1 LHRVIADDVMTPGGL
16 GFRRRAAIDPRNRFP
31 IEESAVIIGCPTEI
45 KTREN
50 RVGIIPASVF
60 ELTVAGHTVLVQSGA
75 GIGSGISDEKFI
87 AAGATIVGTKEEVWG
102 KADIICKVKE
112 PLPPEFPLM
121 REGQILY
128 TYLHLAPEPELTKV
142 LVDKK
147 VTGVAYETIQ
157 VGNTLPLLKPMSE
170 VAGKMSVQVG
180 AWCLEKEHGG
190 KGILLGGVPGVP
202 RAKVVVIG
210 GGVVGVNA
218 AKVAVGMGADVTI
231 VDSSLERLDYLEDIF
246 MERAQ
251 TLYSTKHAIAEQVRH
266 ADLVI
271 GAVLVAGAR
280 APRLVTRELL
290 KEMEPGSVIVDVAVD
305 QGGCVETMKV
315 TTHDNPTFTVDG
327 VVHYGVANMPGAVP
341 RTSTFALNHATF
353 PYLRMLANKGLVDA
367 VKDSAPLAKGVNT
380 HKGHVTYQAVAEAH
394 HLEYRALE
402 QLL

>member
-1 LHRVIADDVMTPGGL
+1 M
-16 GFRRRAAIDPRNRFP
+16 
-31 IEESAVIIGCPTEI
+31 IIGCPTEI

-60 ELTVAGHTVLVQSGA
+60 ELTTAGHKVLVQAGA
-75 GIGSGISDEKFI
+75 GLGSGITDDHYR
-87 AAGATIVGTKEEVWG
+87 AAGADIVATAEDVW
-102 KADIICKVKE
+102 ANAEIICKVKE
-112 PLPPEFPLM
+112 PLTPEFALM
-121 REGQILY
+121 RKGQILY
-128 TYLHLAPEPELTKV
+128 TYLHLAPEPELTQA
-142 LVDKK
+142 LIDNA
-147 VTGVAYETIQ
+147 VTGIAYETIQ

-231 VDSSLERLDYLEDIF
+231 VDSSLERLEYLEDIF

-251 TLYSTKHAIAEQVRH
+251 TLYSTKSAIAEQVRT

-280 APRLVTRELL
+280 APRLVTRDLL
-290 KEMEPGSVIVDVAVD
+290 ATMEPGSVIVDVAVD
-305 QGGCVETMKV
+305 QGGCVETMQI
-315 TTHDNPTFTVDG
+315 TTHDNPTFVVDG

-353 PYLRMLANKGLVDA
+353 PYLKLLANKGLVEA
-367 VKDSAPLAKGVNT
+367 VRSSPPLSKGVNT
-380 HKGHVTYQAVAEAH
+380 HKGHITYQAVAEAH
-394 HLEYRALE
+394 NLPFTALDG
-402 QLL
+402 LL

>member
-1 LHRVIADDVMTPGGL
+1 MSAT
-16 GFRRRAAIDPRNRFP
+16 RAPSAARGVFS
-31 IEESAVIIGCPTEI
+31 EEFVVIIGCPTEI

-60 ELTVAGHTVLVQSGA
+60 ELTAAGHTVLVQRGA
-75 GIGSGISDEKFI
+75 GVGSGISDEKFI

-102 KADIICKVKE
+102 KAEIICKVKE

-142 LVDKK
+142 LVERK

-157 VGNTLPLLKPMSE
+157 VGNALPLLKPMSE

-280 APRLVTRELL
+280 APRLVSRELL

-315 TTHDNPTFTVDG
+315 TTHDNPTFVVDG

-367 VKDSAPLAKGVNT
+367 VKDSVPLSKGVNT

-394 HLEYRALE
+394 HLEYRPLEAL
-402 QLL
+402 L

>member
-1 LHRVIADDVMTPGGL
+1 
-16 GFRRRAAIDPRNRFP
+16 
-31 IEESAVIIGCPTEI
+31 VIIGCPTEI

-50 RVGIIPASVF
+50 RVGIIPASVH
-60 ELTVAGHTVLVQSGA
+60 ELTSRGHQVIVQRGA
-75 GIGSGISDEKFI
+75 GLGSGITDEHFI
-87 AAGATIVGTKEEVWG
+87 AAGAEIVASAADVWG
-102 KADIICKVKE
+102 RADIVCKVKE

-121 REGQILY
+121 RDGQILY
-128 TYLHLAPEPELTKV
+128 TYLHLAPEPELTKQ
-142 LVDKK
+142 LLQRR

-180 AWCLEKEHGG
+180 AWCLEREHGG

-202 RAKVVVIG
+202 RAKVVIIG

-251 TLYSTKHAIAEQVRH
+251 TLYSTKHAIAEQVKK

-290 KEMEPGSVIVDVAVD
+290 GQMEPGSVIVDVAVD

-315 TTHDNPTFTVDG
+315 TTHDNPTFAVDG

-353 PYLRMLANKGLVDA
+353 PYLRMLAEKGLVDA
-367 VKDSAPLAKGVNT
+367 VKESAPLARGVNT

-394 HLEYRALE
+394 GLEYAPLE
-402 QLL
+402 RVL

>member
-1 LHRVIADDVMTPGGL
+1 VL
-16 GFRRRAAIDPRNRFP
+16 
-31 IEESAVIIGCPTEI
+31 IGCPTEI

-50 RVGIIPASVF
+50 RVGIIPASVH
-60 ELTVAGHTVLVQSGA
+60 ELTSRGHKVIVQHNAGL
-75 GIGSGISDEKFI
+75 GSGITDEKFV
-87 AAGATIVGTKEEVWG
+87 AAGAEIVATAAEVWG
-102 KADIICKVKE
+102 RADVVCKVKE

-128 TYLHLAPEPELTKV
+128 TYLHLAPEPELTKQ
-142 LVDKK
+142 LLQRK
-147 VTGVAYETIQ
+147 VSGIAYETIQ
-157 VGNTLPLLKPMSE
+157 VGNALPLLKPMSE

-180 AWCLEKEHGG
+180 AWCLEREHGG

-202 RAKVVVIG
+202 RAKVVIIG

-251 TLYSTKHAIAEQVRH
+251 TLYSTKHAIAEQVRT

-290 KEMEPGSVIVDVAVD
+290 GQMEPGSVIVDVAVD

-315 TTHDNPTFTVDG
+315 TTHDSPTFVVDG

-353 PYLRMLANKGLVDA
+353 PYLRLLADKGLVDA
-367 VKDSAPLAKGVNT
+367 VKESAPLAKGVNT

-394 HLEYRALE
+394 GLEYAPLDRVL
-402 QLL
+402 

>member
-1 LHRVIADDVMTPGGL
+1 M
-16 GFRRRAAIDPRNRFP
+16 
-31 IEESAVIIGCPTEI
+31 IIGCPTEI

-60 ELTVAGHTVLVQSGA
+60 ELTTSGHKVLVQAGA
-75 GIGSGISDEKFI
+75 GLGSGITDDAYR
-87 AAGATIVGTKEEVWG
+87 AAGAEIVATAADVWG
-102 KADIICKVKE
+102 AAEIICKVKE
-112 PLPPEFPLM
+112 PLSPEFGLM
-121 REGQILY
+121 RPGQILY

-142 LVDKK
+142 LVDNK
-147 VTGVAYETIQ
+147 VTGIAYETIQ

-231 VDSSLERLDYLEDIF
+231 VDSSLERLEYLEDIF

-251 TLYSTKHAIAEQVRH
+251 TLYSTKQAIAEQVKT

-280 APRLVTRELL
+280 APRLVTRDLL
-290 KEMEPGSVIVDVAVD
+290 KTMEPGSVIVDVAVD
-305 QGGCVETMKV
+305 QGGCVETMKI
-315 TTHDNPTFTVDG
+315 TTHDNPTFVVDG

-353 PYLRMLANKGLVDA
+353 PYLRMLANKGLVEA
-367 VKDSAPLAKGVNT
+367 VKSSAPLAKGVNT

-394 HLEYRALE
+394 NLPYVAVDSVL
-402 QLL
+402 

>member
-1 LHRVIADDVMTPGGL
+1 M
-16 GFRRRAAIDPRNRFP
+16 
-31 IEESAVIIGCPTEI
+31 IIGCPTEI

-60 ELTVAGHTVLVQSGA
+60 ELTSAGHKVIVQAGA
-75 GIGSGISDEKFI
+75 GLGSGITDDHYK
-87 AAGATIVGTKEEVWG
+87 AAGAEIVATAEDVW
-102 KADIICKVKE
+102 ANAEIICKVKE
-112 PLPPEFPLM
+112 PLSPEFKLM
-121 REGQILY
+121 RKGQILY

-142 LVDKK
+142 LVDNQ
-147 VTGVAYETIQ
+147 VTGIAYETIQ

-231 VDSSLERLDYLEDIF
+231 VDSSLERLEYLEDIF

-251 TLYSTKHAIAEQVRH
+251 TLYSTKASIAEQVKT

-290 KEMEPGSVIVDVAVD
+290 STMEPGSVIVDVAVD
-305 QGGCVETMKV
+305 QGGCVETMKI
-315 TTHDNPTFTVDG
+315 TTHDNPTFVVDG

-353 PYLRMLANKGLVDA
+353 PYLRLLANKGLVEA
-367 VKDSAPLAKGVNT
+367 VKSSVPLAKGVNT

-394 HLEYRALE
+394 NLPYVSLDGV
-402 QLL
+402 L

>member
-1 LHRVIADDVMTPGGL
+1 M
-16 GFRRRAAIDPRNRFP
+16 
-31 IEESAVIIGCPTEI
+31 IIGCPTEI

-60 ELTVAGHTVLVQSGA
+60 ELKKSGHTVLVQKGA
-75 GIGSGISDEKFI
+75 GLGSGITDEHFV
-87 AAGATIVGTKEEVWG
+87 AAGAEIVATAADVWG
-102 KADIICKVKE
+102 RADIICKVKE

-121 REGQILY
+121 REGQILF
-128 TYLHLAPEPELTKV
+128 TYLHLAPEPELTKQ
-142 LVDKK
+142 LLAKK
-147 VTGVAYETIQ
+147 VAGVAYETIQ
-157 VGNTLPLLKPMSE
+157 VGNALPLLKPMSE
-170 VAGKMSVQVG
+170 VAGKMAVQVG
-180 AWCLEKEHGG
+180 AWCLEREHGG

-231 VDSSLERLDYLEDIF
+231 VDNSLDRLDYLEDIF

-251 TLYSTKHAIAEQVRH
+251 TLYSTQHAIAEQVQH

-280 APRLVTRELL
+280 APRLVTRDLL
-290 KEMEPGSVIVDVAVD
+290 KKMEPGSVIVDVAVD

-315 TTHDNPTFTVDG
+315 TTHDNPTFVVDG

-353 PYLRMLANKGLVDA
+353 PYLRMLADKGLVEA
-367 VKDSAPLAKGVNT
+367 VKASAPLAKGLNT
-380 HKGHVTYQAVAEAH
+380 YKGEVTYKAVAEAH
-394 HLEYRALE
+394 NLPFKSIESMI
-402 QLL
+402 